1 MDAES
6 FQGKVLSEL
15 ATSRAELN
23 GLSQRI
29 SRIEGAVAEISNATQ
44 RIAEH
49 SVVLSN
55 MSRRIDVLEKLVE
68 NLRVN
73 QWRLTTFIIAAGGC
87 GAASA
92 GIVELLKSIL

>member
-23 GLSQRI
+23 GLAQRM
-29 SRIEGAVAEISNATQ
+29 SRIEDAVAEISVATQ

-49 SVVLSN
+49 SITLTN
-55 MSRRIDVLEKLVE
+55 MSRRIDVVEKLVE